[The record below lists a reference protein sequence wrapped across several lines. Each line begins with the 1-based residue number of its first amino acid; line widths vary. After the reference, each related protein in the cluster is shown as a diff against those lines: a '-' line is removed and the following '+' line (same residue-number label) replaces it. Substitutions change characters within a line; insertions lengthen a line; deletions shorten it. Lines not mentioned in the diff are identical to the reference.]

1 MAILDMLMTA
11 SRHADA
17 WIEPRV
23 EQVAQQREDCEEGG
37 EYYDHCLD
45 RGNVP
50 PRDRFSSQVPQ
61 PLQGEYRFGDDR
73 AAEENAE
80 LTGRQRDE
88 RDHRVTQGVPDE
100 HGVTTQPFRSR
111 SADIVGLQDVEH
123 PVAGQPHQDR
133 TSAVSGKSVSLRI
146 ALAGRRT

>member
-1 MAILDMLMTA
+1 MTARRVLPIMSPPWPPERPIKRRRGEGGRLMAMLDMLMTA

-50 PRDRFSSQVPQ
+50 PRDRFPSQVPQ
-61 PLQGEYRFGDDR
+61 PLQGDR
-73 AAEENAE
+73 
-80 LTGRQRDE
+80 
-88 RDHRVTQGVPDE
+88 
-100 HGVTTQPFRSR
+100 
-111 SADIVGLQDVEH
+111 
-123 PVAGQPHQDR
+123 
-133 TSAVSGKSVSLRI
+133 KSTRLNSSH
-146 ALAGRRT
+146 

>member
-1 MAILDMLMTA
+1 MTHHAPTRRSAYLLSWSPPCPPRRPINRRRGEGGGLMAMLDMLMTA

-50 PRDRFSSQVPQ
+50 PRDRFPSQEI
-61 PLQGEYRFGDDR
+61 GR
-73 AAEENAE
+73 A
-80 LTGRQRDE
+80 
-88 RDHRVTQGVPDE
+88 HV
-100 HGVTTQPFRSR
+100 
-111 SADIVGLQDVEH
+111 
-123 PVAGQPHQDR
+123 
-133 TSAVSGKSVSLRI
+133 
-146 ALAGRRT
+146 